1 MIHVLLGPLIIFSHL
16 LVNSTPLRRLS
27 GCTPNEAMPPQPS
40 SWFWHRASG
49 SGQAVILFPQRFIIQ
64 RDLPVVLDRGEGIVE
79 VMEQGL
85 PLLVLG

>member
-1 MIHVLLGPLIIFSHL
+1 MS
-16 LVNSTPLRRLS
+16 
-27 GCTPNEAMPPQPS
+27 PQPS
-40 SWFWHRASG
+40 SWPWHRASG
-49 SGQAVILFPQRFIIQ
+49 SDQAVILFPQLCLIE